1 MIRLTCA
8 VLLAVLALQCAPALA
23 GTTVR
28 IAVTSGG
35 HGTTSLKPL
44 DQSVKALEARFGPSN
59 VTIRERVTLTELG
72 HMLERGEV
80 DYFISTSG
88 VSRRNL
94 SEGSRDLLT
103 ITDSR
108 FPDPNK
114 SYGSLFFTRR
124 GSGIKALEDMRDRTL
139 VANHPNGP
147 YSYLVGMGEI
157 ERAGYDAS
165 TFFKSQRFLM
175 QSAEDVVQAVLD
187 GRADVGIV
195 ASCILEDFF
204 PAESE
209 ARRNLEP
216 VSLKAAA
223 PCMRSTDQHPNWTL
237 SAVRGADPETTREV
251 VLTLLGMPA
260 SPDGVRWSITTD
272 FQSTDQVFKAFRTGV
287 YDVMNERSF
296 SDFVEKY
303 WLFAAVPLAATL
315 LCFGFAALLRR
326 MVEIRTREL
335 KRTLENERRLR
346 REVQE
351 ADERYRRLL
360 RVGLLGQLSTM
371 FAHEIRQPVGAILAY
386 VQGLRNFC
394 ASGSL
399 TPEMSEGVLAKINA
413 QAERVSDIVERVR
426 LYARTDA
433 VDRITTDLRDVV
445 DEAVG
450 PFKRNTR
457 FEGKIILE
465 PPASSEKF
473 TVRVSPLEISI
484 ALHDLMQN
492 AVDALA
498 SAGTADPRITIRIER
513 TEERLAVVVSDNGP
527 QLTQDEVA
535 RMTAPLHTTKSSGM
549 GLGLILVNSIAT
561 GHGGHLRLSP
571 AACGGLEAR
580 LILPHAGEHD

>member
-1 MIRLTCA
+1 MSRLTCT
-8 VLLAVLALQCAPALA
+8 VLLAALALQCAPTLA
-23 GTTVR
+23 GTPVR

-44 DQSVKALEARFGPSN
+44 DQSVRALEARFGPSN

-124 GSGIKALEDMRDRTL
+124 GSGIKNLEDMRGRTL

-204 PAESE
+204 PAVSE

-216 VSLKAAA
+216 VALKAAA

-272 FQSTDQVFKAFRTGV
+272 FQSTDRVFKAFRTGV

-303 WLFAAVPLAATL
+303 WLFAAVPLAAAL

-326 MVEIRTREL
+326 MVGIRTREL

-346 REVQE
+346 REAQE

-360 RVGLLGQLSTM
+360 RVGLLEQLSTM

-484 ALHDLMQN
+484 ALHNLMQN

-498 SAGTADPRITIRIER
+498 SADTADPRITIRIER

>member
-157 ERAGYDAS
+157 KRAGYDAS

-303 WLFAAVPLAATL
+303 WLFAAVPLAAAL

>member
-23 GTTVR
+23 GTPVR

-44 DQSVKALEARFGPSN
+44 DRSVKALEARFGPSN

-124 GSGIKALEDMRDRTL
+124 GSGIKTLEDMRDRTL

-204 PAESE
+204 PRSPKPAAISSPCPSRRPPPAC
-209 ARRNLEP
+209 ARRTNIP
-216 VSLKAAA
+216 TGRFQPCAARIPRRRA
-223 PCMRSTDQHPNWTL
+223 KSCSRSSACPHHPT
-237 SAVRGADPETTREV
+237 ACAG
-251 VLTLLGMPA
+251 A
-260 SPDGVRWSITTD
+260 SPPTSR
-272 FQSTDQVFKAFRTGV
+272 
-287 YDVMNERSF
+287 
-296 SDFVEKY
+296 
-303 WLFAAVPLAATL
+303 
-315 LCFGFAALLRR
+315 
-326 MVEIRTREL
+326 
-335 KRTLENERRLR
+335 
-346 REVQE
+346 
-351 ADERYRRLL
+351 
-360 RVGLLGQLSTM
+360 
-371 FAHEIRQPVGAILAY
+371 
-386 VQGLRNFC
+386 
-394 ASGSL
+394 
-399 TPEMSEGVLAKINA
+399 
-413 QAERVSDIVERVR
+413 
-426 LYARTDA
+426 
-433 VDRITTDLRDVV
+433 
-445 DEAVG
+445 
-450 PFKRNTR
+450 
-457 FEGKIILE
+457 
-465 PPASSEKF
+465 
-473 TVRVSPLEISI
+473 
-484 ALHDLMQN
+484 
-492 AVDALA
+492 
-498 SAGTADPRITIRIER
+498 
-513 TEERLAVVVSDNGP
+513 
-527 QLTQDEVA
+527 
-535 RMTAPLHTTKSSGM
+535 APTKSSRP
-549 GLGLILVNSIAT
+549 S
-561 GHGGHLRLSP
+561 
-571 AACGGLEAR
+571 AR
-580 LILPHAGEHD
+580 ASTTS

>member
-8 VLLAVLALQCAPALA
+8 VLLAALALQCAPTLA
-23 GTTVR
+23 GTPVR

-124 GSGIKALEDMRDRTL
+124 GSGIKTLEDMRGRTL

-216 VSLKAAA
+216 VALKAAA

-287 YDVMNERSF
+287 YDVMNER
-296 SDFVEKY
+296 
-303 WLFAAVPLAATL
+303 
-315 LCFGFAALLRR
+315 
-326 MVEIRTREL
+326 
-335 KRTLENERRLR
+335 
-346 REVQE
+346 
-351 ADERYRRLL
+351 
-360 RVGLLGQLSTM
+360 
-371 FAHEIRQPVGAILAY
+371 ILAY

-413 QAERVSDIVERVR
+413 QAERVADIVERVR

-450 PFKRNTR
+450 LFKRNTR

-465 PPASSEKF
+465 PPASNEKF

-484 ALHDLMQN
+484 ALHNLMQN

-549 GLGLILVNSIAT
+549 GLGLVLVNSIAT

-571 AACGGLEAR
+571 AAGGGLEAR
-580 LILPHAGEHD
+580 LILPDADEHD

>member
-124 GSGIKALEDMRDRTL
+124 GSGIKNLEDMRGRTL

-204 PAESE
+204 PAVSE

-216 VSLKAAA
+216 VALKAAA

-272 FQSTDQVFKAFRTGV
+272 FQSTDRVFKAFRTGV

-303 WLFAAVPLAATL
+303 WLFAAVPLAAAL

-326 MVEIRTREL
+326 MVGIRTREL

-346 REVQE
+346 REAQE

-484 ALHDLMQN
+484 ALHNLMQN

>member
-1 MIRLTCA
+1 MSRLTCA
-8 VLLAVLALQCAPALA
+8 VLLAALALQCAPTLA
-23 GTTVR
+23 GTPVR

-44 DQSVKALEARFGPSN
+44 DQSVRALEARFGPSN

-124 GSGIKALEDMRDRTL
+124 GSGIKNLEDM
-139 VANHPNGP
+139 
-147 YSYLVGMGEI
+147 
-157 ERAGYDAS
+157 
-165 TFFKSQRFLM
+165 
-175 QSAEDVVQAVLD
+175 
-187 GRADVGIV
+187 
-195 ASCILEDFF
+195 
-204 PAESE
+204 
-209 ARRNLEP
+209 
-216 VSLKAAA
+216 
-223 PCMRSTDQHPNWTL
+223 
-237 SAVRGADPETTREV
+237 RGADPETTREV

-272 FQSTDQVFKAFRTGV
+272 FQSTDRVFKAFRTGV

-303 WLFAAVPLAATL
+303 WLFAAVPLAAAL

-326 MVEIRTREL
+326 MVGIRTREL

-346 REVQE
+346 REAQE

-399 TPEMSEGVLAKINA
+399 TPEMSEVVLAKINA

-433 VDRITTDLRDVV
+433 VDRITTDLRDMV

-450 PFKRNTR
+450 LFKRNTR

-484 ALHDLMQN
+484 ALHNLMQN

-527 QLTQDEVA
+527 QLTQDDVA

-571 AACGGLEAR
+571 AAGGGLEAR
-580 LILPHAGEHD
+580 LIFPDADEHD

>member
-23 GTTVR
+23 GTPVR

-44 DQSVKALEARFGPSN
+44 DRSVKALEARFGPSN

-124 GSGIKALEDMRDRTL
+124 GSGIKTLKDMRDRTL

-303 WLFAAVPLAATL
+303 WLFAAVPLAAAL

-413 QAERVSDIVERVR
+413 QAERVADIVERVR

-450 PFKRNTR
+450 LFKRNTR

-465 PPASSEKF
+465 PPTSSEKF

-484 ALHDLMQN
+484 ALHNLMQN

-571 AACGGLEAR
+571 AAGGGLEAR

>member
-23 GTTVR
+23 GTPVR

-44 DQSVKALEARFGPSN
+44 DRSVKALEARFGPSN

-124 GSGIKALEDMRDRTL
+124 GSGIKTLEDMRDRTL

-303 WLFAAVPLAATL
+303 WLFAAVPLAAAL

-413 QAERVSDIVERVR
+413 QAERVADIVERVR

-450 PFKRNTR
+450 LFKRNTR

-465 PPASSEKF
+465 PPTSSEKF

-484 ALHDLMQN
+484 ALHNLMQN

-571 AACGGLEAR
+571 AAGGGLEAR

>member
-223 PCMRSTDQHPNWTL
+223 PGMRSTDQHPNWTL

-303 WLFAAVPLAATL
+303 WLFAAVPLAAAL

-492 AVDALA
+492 GVDALA

>member
-108 FPDPNK
+108 FPAPNK

-124 GSGIKALEDMRDRTL
+124 SSGIKALEDMRDRTL

-303 WLFAAVPLAATL
+303 WLFAAVPLAAAL

>member
-303 WLFAAVPLAATL
+303 WLFAAVPLAAAL

-561 GHGGHLRLSP
+561 GHGGHLRLSS

>member
-23 GTTVR
+23 GTPVR

-44 DQSVKALEARFGPSN
+44 DRSVKALEARFGPSN

-124 GSGIKALEDMRDRTL
+124 GSGIKTLEDMRDRTL

-303 WLFAAVPLAATL
+303 WLFAAVPLAAAL

-326 MVEIRTREL
+326 MVGIRTREL

-346 REVQE
+346 REAQE

-394 ASGSL
+394 ASSSL

-413 QAERVSDIVERVR
+413 QAERVADIVERVR

-450 PFKRNTR
+450 LFKRNTR

-484 ALHDLMQN
+484 ALHNLMQN

-571 AACGGLEAR
+571 AAGGGLEAR

>member
-124 GSGIKALEDMRDRTL
+124 GSGIKAFEDMRDRTL

-303 WLFAAVPLAATL
+303 WLFAAVPLAAAL

>member
-303 WLFAAVPLAATL
+303 WLFAAVPLAAAL

-351 ADERYRRLL
+351 ADERYRRLR

>member
-23 GTTVR
+23 GTPVR

-44 DQSVKALEARFGPSN
+44 DRSVKALEARFGPSN

-124 GSGIKALEDMRDRTL
+124 GSGIKTLEDMRDRTL

-303 WLFAAVPLAATL
+303 WLFAAVPLAAAL

-326 MVEIRTREL
+326 MVGIRTREL

-346 REVQE
+346 REAQE

-394 ASGSL
+394 ASSSL

-413 QAERVSDIVERVR
+413 QAERVADIVERVR

-450 PFKRNTR
+450 LFKRNTR

-473 TVRVSPLEISI
+473 IVRVSPLEISI
-484 ALHDLMQN
+484 ALHNLMQN

-571 AACGGLEAR
+571 AAGGGLEAR

>member
-1 MIRLTCA
+1 MSRLTCA
-8 VLLAVLALQCAPALA
+8 VLLTALALQCAPTLA
-23 GTTVR
+23 GTPVR
-28 IAVTSGG
+28 ITVTSGG

-44 DQSVKALEARFGPSN
+44 DQSVRALEARFGPSN

-124 GSGIKALEDMRDRTL
+124 GSGIKNLEDMRGRTL

-204 PAESE
+204 PAVSE

-216 VSLKAAA
+216 VALKAAA

-272 FQSTDQVFKAFRTGV
+272 FQSTDRVFKAFRTGV

-303 WLFAAVPLAATL
+303 WLFAAVPLAAAL

-326 MVEIRTREL
+326 MVGIRTREL

-346 REVQE
+346 REAQE

-433 VDRITTDLRDVV
+433 VDRITTDLRDMV

-450 PFKRNTR
+450 LFKRNTR

-484 ALHDLMQN
+484 ALHNLMQN

-527 QLTQDEVA
+527 QLTQDDVA

-571 AACGGLEAR
+571 AAGGGLEAR
-580 LILPHAGEHD
+580 LIFPDADEHD

>member
-237 SAVRGADPETTREV
+237 SAMRGADPETTREV

-303 WLFAAVPLAATL
+303 WLFAAVPLAAAL

-492 AVDALA
+492 GVDALA

>member
-303 WLFAAVPLAATL
+303 WLFAAVPLAAAL

-326 MVEIRTREL
+326 MVGIRTREL

-346 REVQE
+346 REAQE

-399 TPEMSEGVLAKINA
+399 TPEMSEGILAKINA

>member
-303 WLFAAVPLAATL
+303 WLFAAVPLAAAL

-535 RMTAPLHTTKSSGM
+535 RMTAPLHTTKSSGI

>member
-80 DYFISTSG
+80 DYFFSTSG

-303 WLFAAVPLAATL
+303 WLFAAVPLAAAL

-492 AVDALA
+492 GVDALA

>member
-303 WLFAAVPLAATL
+303 WLFAAVPLAAAL

-492 AVDALA
+492 GVDALA

>member
-44 DQSVKALEARFGPSN
+44 DKSVKALEARFGPSN

-296 SDFVEKY
+296 SDFVDKY
-303 WLFAAVPLAATL
+303 WLFAAVPLAAAL

-580 LILPHAGEHD
+580 LTLPHAGEHD

>member
-1 MIRLTCA
+1 
-8 VLLAVLALQCAPALA
+8 
-23 GTTVR
+23 
-28 IAVTSGG
+28 
-35 HGTTSLKPL
+35 
-44 DQSVKALEARFGPSN
+44 
-59 VTIRERVTLTELG
+59 
-72 HMLERGEV
+72 
-80 DYFISTSG
+80 
-88 VSRRNL
+88 
-94 SEGSRDLLT
+94 
-103 ITDSR
+103 
-108 FPDPNK
+108 
-114 SYGSLFFTRR
+114 
-124 GSGIKALEDMRDRTL
+124 
-139 VANHPNGP
+139 
-147 YSYLVGMGEI
+147 
-157 ERAGYDAS
+157 
-165 TFFKSQRFLM
+165 
-175 QSAEDVVQAVLD
+175 
-187 GRADVGIV
+187 
-195 ASCILEDFF
+195 
-204 PAESE
+204 
-209 ARRNLEP
+209 
-216 VSLKAAA
+216 
-223 PCMRSTDQHPNWTL
+223 
-237 SAVRGADPETTREV
+237 
-251 VLTLLGMPA
+251 MPA

-272 FQSTDQVFKAFRTGV
+272 FQSTDRVFKAFRTGV

-303 WLFAAVPLAATL
+303 WLFAAVPLAAAF

-346 REVQE
+346 REALE
-351 ADERYRRLL
+351 SEERYRRLL

-399 TPEMSEGVLAKINA
+399 TPEISEGVLAKINA
-413 QAERVSDIVERVR
+413 QAERVADIVERVR

-445 DEAVG
+445 EEAVG
-450 PFKRNTR
+450 LFKRNTR
-457 FEGKIILE
+457 FEGEIILE
-465 PPASSEKF
+465 PPAPSEKF
-473 TVRVSPLEISI
+473 TVRVSSLEISI
-484 ALHDLMQN
+484 ALHNLMQN

-498 SAGTADPRITIRIER
+498 SAGIADPRITIRIEC
-513 TEERLAVVVSDNGP
+513 TEERLVVVVSDNGP

>member
-303 WLFAAVPLAATL
+303 WLFAAVPLAAAL

-371 FAHEIRQPVGAILAY
+371 FAHEIRQPAILAY

>member
-272 FQSTDQVFKAFRTGV
+272 CQSTDQVFKAFRTGV

-303 WLFAAVPLAATL
+303 WLFAAVPLAAAL

>member
-72 HMLERGEV
+72 HMLKRGEV

-303 WLFAAVPLAATL
+303 WLFAAVPLAAAL

>member
-103 ITDSR
+103 ITDRR

-303 WLFAAVPLAATL
+303 WLFAAVPLAAAL

>member
-23 GTTVR
+23 GTPVR

-44 DQSVKALEARFGPSN
+44 DRSVKALEARFGPSN

-124 GSGIKALEDMRDRTL
+124 GSGIKTLEDMRDRTL

-303 WLFAAVPLAATL
+303 WLFAAVPLAAAL

-326 MVEIRTREL
+326 MVC
-335 KRTLENERRLR
+335 
-346 REVQE
+346 
-351 ADERYRRLL
+351 LL
-360 RVGLLGQLSTM
+360 YTSPSPRDLSTSRM
-371 FAHEIRQPVGAILAY
+371 P
-386 VQGLRNFC
+386 
-394 ASGSL
+394 
-399 TPEMSEGVLAKINA
+399 
-413 QAERVSDIVERVR
+413 
-426 LYARTDA
+426 
-433 VDRITTDLRDVV
+433 
-445 DEAVG
+445 
-450 PFKRNTR
+450 
-457 FEGKIILE
+457 
-465 PPASSEKF
+465 SS
-473 TVRVSPLEISI
+473 
-484 ALHDLMQN
+484 A
-492 AVDALA
+492 
-498 SAGTADPRITIRIER
+498 
-513 TEERLAVVVSDNGP
+513 
-527 QLTQDEVA
+527 
-535 RMTAPLHTTKSSGM
+535 
-549 GLGLILVNSIAT
+549 
-561 GHGGHLRLSP
+561 
-571 AACGGLEAR
+571 
-580 LILPHAGEHD
+580 

>member
-1 MIRLTCA
+1 MSRLTCP
-8 VLLAVLALQCAPALA
+8 VLLAALALQCAPTLA
-23 GTTVR
+23 GTPVR

-35 HGTTSLKPL
+35 HGTTSLLPL
-44 DQSVKALEARFGPSN
+44 DQSVRALEARFVPSN
-59 VTIRERVTLTELG
+59 VTIRELVTLTELG

-80 DYFISTSG
+80 DYFISTAG

-124 GSGIKALEDMRDRTL
+124 GSGIKNLEDMRGRTL

-204 PAESE
+204 PAVSE

-216 VSLKAAA
+216 VALKAAA
-223 PCMRSTDQHPNWTL
+223 PCMRPTDQHPNWTL

-272 FQSTDQVFKAFRTGV
+272 FQSTDRVFKAFRTGV

-303 WLFAAVPLAATL
+303 WLFAAVPLAAAL

-326 MVEIRTREL
+326 MVGIRTREL

-346 REVQE
+346 REAQE

-360 RVGLLGQLSTM
+360 RVGLLGQLSTKNT
-371 FAHEIRQPVGAILAY
+371 HKNHQHNNTNHTY

-399 TPEMSEGVLAKINA
+399 TPEISEGVLAKINA

-484 ALHDLMQN
+484 ALHNLMQN

-535 RMTAPLHTTKSSGM
+535 RMTAPLHTPKSSGM
-549 GLGLILVNSIAT
+549 GLGLVLVNSLAT

>member
-303 WLFAAVPLAATL
+303 WLFAAVPLAAAL

-335 KRTLENERRLR
+335 KQTLENERRLR

-561 GHGGHLRLSP
+561 GHGAHLRLSP
-571 AACGGLEAR
+571 AACGGLETR

>member
-303 WLFAAVPLAATL
+303 WLFAAVPLAAAL

-326 MVEIRTREL
+326 MVEIRTRKL

-571 AACGGLEAR
+571 AACGGFEAR

>member
-147 YSYLVGMGEI
+147 YSNLVGMGEI

-204 PAESE
+204 PAVSE

-216 VSLKAAA
+216 VALKAAA

-303 WLFAAVPLAATL
+303 WLFAAVPLAAAL

-326 MVEIRTREL
+326 MVGIRTREL

-484 ALHDLMQN
+484 ALHNLMQN

>member
-303 WLFAAVPLAATL
+303 WLFAAVPLAAAL

-445 DEAVG
+445 DEAVR

>member
-124 GSGIKALEDMRDRTL
+124 GSGIKNLEDMRGRTL

-204 PAESE
+204 PAVSE

-272 FQSTDQVFKAFRTGV
+272 FQSTDRVFKAFRTGV

-303 WLFAAVPLAATL
+303 WLFAAVPLAAAL

-346 REVQE
+346 REAQE

-433 VDRITTDLRDVV
+433 VDRITTDLRDMV

-450 PFKRNTR
+450 LFKRNTR

-484 ALHDLMQN
+484 ALHNLMQN

>member
-303 WLFAAVPLAATL
+303 WLFAAVPLAAAL

-484 ALHDLMQN
+484 ALHNLMQN

>member
-72 HMLERGEV
+72 HMLDRGEV

-303 WLFAAVPLAATL
+303 WLFAAVPLAAAL

>member
-147 YSYLVGMGEI
+147 YSYLVGMGGI

-204 PAESE
+204 PAVSE

-216 VSLKAAA
+216 VALKAAA

-303 WLFAAVPLAATL
+303 WLFAAVPLAAAL

-326 MVEIRTREL
+326 MVGIRTREL

-465 PPASSEKF
+465 PSEKF

-484 ALHDLMQN
+484 ALHNLMQN